1 MTVQYM
7 AVISDQHITEKGTT
21 LYGLD
26 TNTCA
31 KQLFVD
37 LGEARLPKLVL
48 SLGDLAD
55 TTINPVRTEAMAS
68 PDAYRNAHELSLPLG
83 RPFLTLPGNHDDPTL
98 LSSFFP
104 SGWGSLQR
112 GVSVRT
118 FNHVDLIGVDVR
130 TGPEATGLISQETLE
145 QLDRVLEQS
154 RKAILF
160 THFPVVDL
168 DSRRINE
175 TLSVL
180 NREELI
186 PLFRKYRDRILGCF
200 SGHLHMRYST
210 QVEGVAAHGVPSTAF
225 MFNAEP
231 GSDDPI
237 SVCDDP
243 CGYLLLGLSAEGP
256 LVVRQQYTHGAE
268 RLGDT

>member
-7 AVISDQHITEKGTT
+7 AVISDQHITEKGST

-26 TNTCA
+26 TNACA
-31 KQLFVD
+31 KNLFTE
-37 LGEARLPKLVL
+37 LAEARLPKVVL

-55 TTINPVRTEAMAS
+55 TTINPVRTEAVAS
-68 PDAYRNAHELSLPLG
+68 PDAYRNAKELSLPLR
-83 RPFLTLPGNHDDPTL
+83 RPFLTLPGNHDDPML

-104 SGWGSLQR
+104 SCWDSLQH

-118 FNHVDLIGVDVR
+118 FNHVDLIGLDVR
-130 TGPEATGLISQETLE
+130 TGPEATGLISQESLE
-145 QLDRVLEQS
+145 QLDRVLDQS

-160 THFPVVDL
+160 THFPVVEL
-168 DSRRINE
+168 DSPRINE

-186 PLFRKYRDRILGCF
+186 PLFAKHRDKILGCF
-200 SGHLHMRYST
+200 SGHLHMRYAT
-210 QVEGVAAHGVPSTAF
+210 QVEGIVAHGVPSTAF
-225 MFNAEP
+225 MFHAEP
-231 GSDDPI
+231 GSEDPI

-243 CGYLLLGLSAEGP
+243 CGYLLLGVGADGA
-256 LVVRQQYTHGAE
+256 LVVRQHYTRGAE
-268 RLGDT
+268 RREDP

>member
-1 MTVQYM
+1 MTLQYM
-7 AVISDQHITEKGTT
+7 AVISDQHIVEKGTT

-26 TNTCA
+26 TNTSA
-31 KQLFVD
+31 KHLFTD
-37 LGEARLPKLVL
+37 LAEARLPKLVL

-55 TTINPVRTEAMAS
+55 TTLNPVRTEAMAS
-68 PDAYRNAHELSLPLG
+68 TEAYQNAQELALPLR
-83 RPFLTLPGNHDDPTL
+83 RPFLTLPGNHDDPAL
-98 LSSFFP
+98 LSTFFP
-104 SGWGSLQR
+104 NRWDYDTS

-130 TGPEATGLISQETLE
+130 TGPEATGLIAQGTLE

-168 DSRRINE
+168 DSPRINE

-186 PLFRKYRDRILGCF
+186 PLFAKYREKILGVL
-200 SGHLHMRYST
+200 SGHLHMRYAT
-210 QVEGVAAHGVPSTAF
+210 QVEGVVAHGVPSSAF
-225 MFNAEP
+225 MFRASP
-231 GSDDPI
+231 GSEDPI

-243 CGYLLLGLSAEGP
+243 CGYLLLGVDAEGA
-256 LVVRQQYTHGAE
+256 LVVRQEYTRGAE
-268 RLGDT
+268 MRGDG